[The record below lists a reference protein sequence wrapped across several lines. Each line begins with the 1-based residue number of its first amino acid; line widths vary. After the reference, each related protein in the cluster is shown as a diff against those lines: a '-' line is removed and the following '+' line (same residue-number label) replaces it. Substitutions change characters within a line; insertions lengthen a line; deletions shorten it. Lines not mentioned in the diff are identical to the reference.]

1 MGESITEGTLTQW
14 HKKIGDFVKR
24 DEQIATIET
33 DKIDVQVNSP
43 ESGVL
48 LELFSSEGDTVSVGG
63 QLFKIDTDKAGDSAQ
78 QSESGKQPESG
89 KQSQPETE
97 KQSQSEPVKKETQ
110 KVKETKEQLNPA
122 SKKDDL
128 HAHRTP
134 LIKFLG
140 PRKLLWQNSGQTA
153 KPPAQNATVK
163 NGTRTIQYESLAQ
176 LPKRFQP
183 ITFSSAEMEAIDNG
197 GADHRLK

>member
-14 HKKIGDFVKR
+14 HKKIGDFVNR

-48 LELFSSEGDTVSVGG
+48 LELFSAEGDTVSVGG
-63 QLFKIDTDKAGDSAQ
+63 QLFKIDTDKQEQSNSAPV
-78 QSESGKQPESG
+78 QSKPEV
-89 KQSQPETE
+89 KAETKPEV
-97 KQSQSEPVKKETQ
+97 KPEPVKPQT
-110 KVKETKEQLNPA
+110 VKPA
-122 SKKDDL
+122 AKTELKS
-128 HAHRTP
+128 HRTP

-140 PRKLLWQNSGQTA
+140 PRKLLWQSSGQTVL
-153 KPPAQNATVK
+153 PPTQSVTIK
-163 NGTRTIQYESLAQ
+163 NGTRTIQYESLDQ

-183 ITFSSAEMEAIDNG
+183 VAFSLAEMEAIDNG
-197 GADHRLK
+197 GADHKLK